1 MRSIRAALCVA
12 VLVLCGAALPHHANA
27 YPDVYAQPDADADA
41 EPRYRETVHGGVAV
55 AANSVITCGDPAVP
69 DAAPCA
75 DTQAGGV
82 GRGGEYAMDYIDVDD
97 DRNTYNSSR
106 AELRLPAGAEV
117 AYARLYWGANIR
129 VGEQKPPEDNA
140 RVLIAEP
147 GGAYKEVVAESAEVH
162 AIEAPGYQSFVAS
175 AEVTDL
181 VRYSSPGAYTVGQVN
196 VAMGHS
202 ETGGWG
208 GWALVVAYEDADEPL
223 RELAILDGLPAL
235 DGSGRAAEVTV
246 DGLRIAPD
254 AAGGLGVVAFGGDR
268 GQAGDGVTVRPDG
281 GEDVELGDAANPAY
295 DVMNSTISGG
305 GEPVAEGREPAHA
318 NTLGF
323 DADVLD
329 LGAALTGG
337 PEELR
342 LRFTSGRDAYQ
353 LGAVFLQADART
365 GTRTQAGAD
374 AGADAGRRR

>member
-12 VLVLCGAALPHHANA
+12 ILALCGAALPYGAHA
-27 YPDVYAQPDADADA
+27 ADA
-41 EPRYRETVHGGVAV
+41 EPRYRATVRGGLAV
-55 AANSVITCGDPAVP
+55 AANSVITCGDAAVP
-69 DAAPCA
+69 EAAPCA
-75 DTQAGGV
+75 DTQAGGG

-97 DRNTYNSSR
+97 DANTYNSSR
-106 AELRLPAGAEV
+106 AELRLPDGAQV

-129 VGEQKPPEDNA
+129 VGEQKPPEDSG
-140 RVLIAEP
+140 RVLVAEP
-147 GGAYKEVVAESAEVH
+147 GGRYKEVLAESSEVH
-162 AIEAPGYQSFVAS
+162 AVEAPGYQSFVAS

-181 VRYSSPGAYTVGQVN
+181 VRYSQPGAYTVGQVN

-223 RELAILDGLPAL
+223 RELAVLDGLPVL
-235 DGSGRAAEVTV
+235 DGAAPAAELTV
-246 DGLRIAPD
+246 DGLRIAPG

-268 GQAGDGVTVRPDG
+268 GQDGDGVTVRADG
-281 GEDVELGDAANPAY
+281 GPGVELGDGANPAS

-305 GEPVAEGREPAHA
+305 GEPVAEGREPAYA

-329 LGAALTGG
+329 IGEALGEG
-337 PEELR
+337 PGELR
-342 LRFTSGRDAYQ
+342 VRFTSGRDTYQ
-353 LGAVFLQADART
+353 LGVVFLQAEAESDAEAAY
-365 GTRTQAGAD
+365 GTRVARPGPAG
-374 AGADAGRRR
+374 GGR